1 MAGRH
6 SGGVDLRISALAGT
20 AAYLLG
26 VLVVVVSGR
35 LGLHPAAGVWN
46 RADSLGEYL
55 VVHVGAHLPVW
66 SGEVQRAVLGQTA
79 VLLALL
85 VVAGYAV
92 AAISG
97 DGEDSFE
104 VGGSIVLGY
113 LGSTVL
119 GSVYTV
125 LTVAAITWTQL
136 LAPAVLVGFVL
147 PVVFGGAGGWL
158 YSWMVES
165 GALFDFV

>member
-1 MAGRH
+1 MAGRY
-6 SGGVDLRISALAGT
+6 SEGVDLRLSALAGT

-35 LGLHPAAGVWN
+35 LGLHPAGGVWN
-46 RADSLGEYL
+46 RADTLGEYL
-55 VVHVGAHLPVW
+55 VVHLGAHLPVW
-66 SGEVQRAVLGQTA
+66 SGEVQITVLGQTA
-79 VLLALL
+79 VVLALL

-92 AAISG
+92 AAIS
-97 DGEDSFE
+97 DEGESSFQI
-104 VGGSIVLGY
+104 GGSIVLGY
-113 LGSTVL
+113 LGGTVL

-125 LTVAAITWTQL
+125 LTVAAITWSQL

-158 YSWMVES
+158 YSWMPGS
-165 GALFDFV
+165 GK

>member
-6 SGGVDLRISALAGT
+6 SEDIDLRISALAGAT
-20 AAYLLG
+20 AYLLG

-55 VVHVGAHLPVW
+55 VVHIGAHLPVW
-66 SGEVQRAVLGQTA
+66 SGAVQVAVLGQTVV
-79 VLLALL
+79 VLTLL

-92 AAISG
+92 AATSG
-97 DGEDSFE
+97 ARESPFE
-104 VGGSIVLGY
+104 VGGSIVLGHF
-113 LGSTVL
+113 GGTAL

-125 LTVAAITWTQL
+125 ITVAAITWMQL

-147 PVVFGGAGGWL
+147 PVVFGGFGGWV
-158 YSWMVES
+158 YSWRSET
-165 GALFDFV
+165 GA

>member
-1 MAGRH
+1 MAGQH
-6 SGGVDLRISALAGT
+6 SDGVDLRVSALAGT

-35 LGLHPAAGVWN
+35 LGLHPAAWVWN

-55 VVHVGAHLPVW
+55 VVHMGAHLPIW
-66 SGEVQRAVLGQTA
+66 SGEVQRAVLGQTV
-79 VLLALL
+79 VLFALL
-85 VVAGYAV
+85 VAAGYTV
-92 AAISG
+92 AAFS
-97 DGEDSFE
+97 DEGESTFE

-113 LGSTVL
+113 AGGTALG
-119 GSVYTV
+119 GVYTI

-158 YSWMVES
+158 YFWTLGS
-165 GALFDFV
+165 GA